1 MRSSEMR
8 KTSRLNVSTGKKGR
22 RLKGMKEGVRLA
34 ELQRESREKRPRVE
48 LFRCHSVM
56 CSARIRHL
64 RRIGAHVG
72 VAHAGEAI
80 HKSSVK
86 PL

>member
-1 MRSSEMR
+1 MRSIEKEEVCNVKKR
-8 KTSRLNVSTGKKGR
+8 REEKEKTKRGKGESK
-22 RLKGMKEGVRLA
+22 
-34 ELQRESREKRPRVE
+34 LQRERRRKEKRPRLE
-48 LFRCHSVM
+48 LFRCHSLM
-56 CSARIRHL
+56 RSARIRHL